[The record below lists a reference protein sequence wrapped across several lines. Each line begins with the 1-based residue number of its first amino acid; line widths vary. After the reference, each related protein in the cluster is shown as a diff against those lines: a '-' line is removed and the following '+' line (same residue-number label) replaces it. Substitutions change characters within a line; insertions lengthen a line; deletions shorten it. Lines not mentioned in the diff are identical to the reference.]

1 MSGSAALASAR
12 RRRAIPQKPENEIVE
27 TPKQQLTQPMPQQP
41 IAANPTALLIKHNGL
56 LGGIQN
62 DIENLKKQ
70 LTDIKVPNTSNVD
83 EKSTLE
89 FYKSQHTILLEK
101 NELKLYNKLLTNY
114 RYVDEIDELR
124 YGSYIRW
131 FNLSKPK
138 SLKLLNGGFI
148 VDIKN
153 NNGNIIILCKN
164 GLNKFFN
171 LKMSESF
178 IFQKNTR
185 QDEVLIKILDHLQ
198 SIEG

>member
-89 FYKSQHTILLEK
+89 FYKSQHSILLEEMREVK
-101 NELKLYNKLLTNY
+101 KTLLKIQTFAMETNLELMKLK
-114 RYVDEIDELR
+114 R
-124 YGSYIRW
+124 
-131 FNLSKPK
+131 
-138 SLKLLNGGFI
+138 
-148 VDIKN
+148 
-153 NNGNIIILCKN
+153 
-164 GLNKFFN
+164 N
-171 LKMSESF
+171 LKPVENVELPN
-178 IFQKNTR
+178 QL
-185 QDEVLIKILDHLQ
+185 E
-198 SIEG
+198 EE

>member
-27 TPKQQLTQPMPQQP
+27 TPKQQMSQPMPQQP

-89 FYKSQHTILLEK
+89 FYKSQHSILLEEMREVK
-101 NELKLYNKLLTNY
+101 KTLLKIQTFAMETNLELMKLK
-114 RYVDEIDELR
+114 R
-124 YGSYIRW
+124 
-131 FNLSKPK
+131 
-138 SLKLLNGGFI
+138 
-148 VDIKN
+148 
-153 NNGNIIILCKN
+153 
-164 GLNKFFN
+164 N
-171 LKMSESF
+171 LKPVENVELPN
-178 IFQKNTR
+178 QL
-185 QDEVLIKILDHLQ
+185 DE
-198 SIEG
+198 E

>member
-89 FYKSQHTILLEK
+89 FYKSQHSILLEEMR
-101 NELKLYNKLLTNY
+101 ELKKTLLKIQTFAMETNLELMKLK
-114 RYVDEIDELR
+114 R
-124 YGSYIRW
+124 
-131 FNLSKPK
+131 
-138 SLKLLNGGFI
+138 
-148 VDIKN
+148 
-153 NNGNIIILCKN
+153 
-164 GLNKFFN
+164 N
-171 LKMSESF
+171 LKPVENVELPN
-178 IFQKNTR
+178 QL
-185 QDEVLIKILDHLQ
+185 E
-198 SIEG
+198 EE